1 MQGKDLHRIH
11 EQELISAL
19 KESHFSWVAEGLE
32 SQPSS
37 QGTLPWL
44 GTVFYPVV
52 IFFSYLGSVSVCLLW
67 VRARLV
73 SYRKSTCCY
82 RGWGRVGGIPPLL
95 PWQDFGSCVCPV
107 HILRIPEPS
116 PSSLMALQV
125 LHVPQGR
132 WAEGT
137 TVGPHNSPSPKF
149 GSTVEAGWLVA
160 CGRIIQKSLGR
171 GTARPVASA

>member
-1 MQGKDLHRIH
+1 MHPWAGADLCR
-11 EQELISAL
+11 EPL
-19 KESHFSWVAEGLE
+19 SWVAEGLE

-37 QGTLPWL
+37 QGTLPWQ

-67 VRARLV
+67 ARARLV
-73 SYRKSTCCY
+73 SYRKSTCCC

-107 HILRIPEPS
+107 HTLRIPEPS
-116 PSSLMALQV
+116 PSSLMTLQV

-137 TVGPHNSPSPKF
+137 TVGPHNSPSPKLLEVQLRL
-149 GSTVEAGWLVA
+149 GSWWGVTEQ
-160 CGRIIQKSLGR
+160 CGS
-171 GTARPVASA
+171 P